1 MGKGKAVRDSK
12 AGTLAPVTE
21 SRTDK
26 PTNNRNK
33 IEVVQG
39 NVGLV
44 TTSLLNAI
52 NNNLAGIRE
61 IMERLEKKA
70 DG

>member
-1 MGKGKAVRDSK
+1 MSKKAVRDSK
-12 AGTLAPVTE
+12 AGRLAPAQE
-21 SRTDK
+21 SRTAV
-26 PTNNRNK
+26 PSNNSQK

-52 NNNLAGIRE
+52 NNNLAAIRTL
-61 IMERLEKKA
+61 LENTAQKPN
-70 DG
+70 G